1 MNHIIWADVSDDDDY
16 QYEYTQVNG
25 SLIFIQKE
33 GSKQNDEEKDDDSED
48 LKSDFEKD
56 SENFTVNH
64 DLFAKIPSNYC
75 TKELYFKID
84 LTEKNL
90 LSRNIFQVTVR

>member
-1 MNHIIWADVSDDDDY
+1 MQSFAKISVKQTLQKFTLTKNKI
-16 QYEYTQVNG
+16 
-25 SLIFIQKE
+25 SLIQLF
-33 GSKQNDEEKDDDSED
+33 
-48 LKSDFEKD
+48 SDFLSKNVTLTALTKVLRKD

-64 DLFAKIPSNYC
+64 DLFAKIRSNYC